1 MYTKVERLI
10 ETVQS
15 HSRVTVA
22 IIITVTLALGFT
34 AFTSLEFSA
43 DYSDMIPDSNNLF
56 EIEGKSEEAFP
67 SDYIVM
73 VTSSELFSVPVLE
86 SIHTALLAM
95 AEHPDVGEISSVFDY
110 STIEK
115 KGARLVTVP
124 LLPETKDN
132 VWTRE
137 RAEIFEKRTMN
148 DDIVSGLF
156 VSDDME
162 SLIFSFKVRH
172 NEPALL
178 ADFEQIFEPVKALA
192 HISSIGEITI
202 TNRIMEYLSY
212 DLITLLSLSFA
223 VILGVYF
230 ISFRAKRASFIPFSL
245 SVVGIIWTLGVM
257 ALLGF
262 RLTVVN
268 IVTPVLVLTIGSSY
282 SIHVLTEY
290 FQSYHEGDVNYIQ
303 SSVAKIGRTIMLAC
317 ITDIVGFLSL
327 LTARTDAFKEFG
339 ITVSI
344 GITFCA
350 LLSVTYLPA
359 VLAITSA
366 PRTHHMRHFRHGFI
380 SRISKG
386 LSRLVIRRWPVY
398 LIIALGIFIGF
409 LLTRNSIGLQTNYM
423 NYFPRK
429 EPLIINS
436 LAITQEFKGIHNHYI
451 TLQAPEGEE
460 GYFLRPEV
468 LAQTYRFEQA
478 LEAETE
484 DISKIMS
491 YAQYVA
497 FMNRVYTG
505 TREIPSSTGLI
516 HLLNRF
522 MIILSQDSST
532 EEAFRLLISEDGN
545 QITITLRAWDSSE
558 GDLQTVASAK
568 RLNEIIHSKASLLS
582 EGVDMTIWG
591 DGTDAILFSDSIR
604 EDQRRAT
611 TVSFIL
617 VFLISVFSFRSL
629 LFGLYSIIPIIVGIM
644 ANYVFMFFTH
654 IPFDII
660 TITFTSVIIGV
671 GIDDAIHFLIRYKQK
686 VASSGHSRTVLHLR
700 ATIHETARP
709 ILLTTAAIVLGI
721 SMLAFGSYVPIRYFG
736 ILVSVSLLATM
747 ASTLIILPPVILVV
761 EKIRGFL
768 TRR

>member
-1 MYTKVERLI
+1 MYSNVESLI
-10 ETVQS
+10 RTVQN
-15 HSRVTVA
+15 HARATVA
-22 IIITVTLALGFT
+22 GIVAVTLAFGFF
-34 AFTSLEFSA
+34 AFTGLEFSA
-43 DYSDMIPDSNNLF
+43 DYSDMIPASNNLF
-56 EIEGKSEEAFP
+56 EIEGKSEEDFP

-73 VTSSELFSVPVLE
+73 VTSPDLFSAEVLE
-86 SIHTALLAM
+86 PVHTALQAM
-95 AEHPDVGEISSVFDY
+95 KEHPDVGDISSVFDY

-124 LLPETKDN
+124 LLPETKGD
-132 VWTRE
+132 VWTQE
-137 RAEIFEKRTMN
+137 RAETFRKRTMN

-156 VSDDME
+156 VSDDRE
-162 SLIFSFKVRH
+162 SLIFSFKVRS

-178 ADFEQIFEPVKALA
+178 EDFNRIFEPVTAVAKT
-192 HISSIGEITI
+192 STIGEITI
-202 TNRIMEYLSY
+202 TNRVMEYLSH

-223 VILGVYF
+223 VILLIYF

-245 SVVGIIWTLGVM
+245 SVVGIVWTLGIM

-290 FQSYHEGDVNYIQ
+290 FQRYHEGDPNYIQ
-303 SSVAKIGRTIMLAC
+303 TSVARIGKTILLAC

-327 LTARTDAFKEFG
+327 LMARTDAFKEFG

-359 VLAITSA
+359 VLTITTA
-366 PRTHHMRHFRHGFI
+366 PRTHHMRYFRHGFI
-380 SRISKG
+380 SRISRM
-386 LSRLVIRRWPVY
+386 LSRRVMQKWPVY
-398 LIIALGIFIGF
+398 LIVALGVLIGF
-409 LLTRNSIGLQTNYM
+409 LLTRNSIAIQTNYM

-429 EPLIINS
+429 EQLIINS
-436 LAITQEFKGIHNHYI
+436 LAITREFKGIHNHYI

-468 LAQTYRFEQA
+468 LARTYRFEQA
-478 LEAETE
+478 LAEETE

-497 FMNRVYTG
+497 FMNRIYTG
-505 TREIPSSTGLI
+505 ESEIPASPGLI

-532 EEAFRLLISEDGN
+532 EEAFRLLINENGN

-568 RLNEIIHSKASLLS
+568 RLNEIIHSKASLLG
-582 EGVDMTIWG
+582 EEVEMTLWG
-591 DGTDAILFSDSIR
+591 DGTDAIRFSDSIQ

-617 VFLISVFSFRSL
+617 VFLISVVSFRSV
-629 LFGLYSIIPIIVGIM
+629 LFGIYSIIPIMVGIM

-671 GIDDAIHFLIRYKQK
+671 GIDDAIHFLIRYRQK
-686 VASSGHSRTVLHLR
+686 VNGSPSGRTALLLR

-736 ILVSVSLLATM
+736 VLVSVSLLATM
-747 ASTLIILPPVILVV
+747 ASTLIILPPIILAV
-761 EKIRGFL
+761 EKVRDRF
-768 TRR
+768 RRR